1 MASSLVNVN
10 TMYSR
15 RLCRPCRCCTWRSDF
30 VMVIPAEA
38 VRQWV
43 VVFPMRLR
51 YFLNIDAGCLNR
63 AAGIA
68 MREVPRR
75 LSTPFWMGRPLGRA
89 GDGETQRRTLLA
101 ALELLVT
108 I

>member
-1 MASSLVNVN
+1 MVAYSCNGRGVCLGCN
-10 TMYSR
+10 TLR
-15 RLCRPCRCCTWRSDF
+15 EVET
-30 VMVIPAEA
+30 VAHMVEHLFPAVA

-68 MREVPRR
+68 MREVPRL

-101 ALELLVT
+101 ALEPLVT

>member
-1 MASSLVNVN
+1 MSVGHVARVAEEAAIATVIIAAE
-10 TMYSR
+10 TFR
-15 RLCRPCRCCTWRSDF
+15 DRL
-30 VMVIPAEA
+30 EA
-38 VRQWV
+38 
-43 VVFPMRLR
+43 LT
-51 YFLNIDAGCLNR
+51 
-63 AAGIA
+63 
-68 MREVPRR
+68 VPRR